1 VPVRIDIRQIAFA
14 QPEMLWLLVVPALL
28 LALWVWRVLR
38 RRVMAQQLRRA
49 RTVPVRER
57 FAPLGDL
64 PFWLCLI
71 LSSVFLILALA
82 RPHGPA
88 TAVRTGGVDLVILQ
102 DGSASMYVQDVPG
115 SRWKRSIQFLRI
127 LGDSLSWNSDRIA
140 MALFAHIAAPQIRL
154 TKDPQIRLTKDPNT
168 FFFFIDHLDATS
180 PFRIEDETTWDT
192 NLELGIY
199 WGLRLVERDAE
210 MHGKSPN
217 ATAFLMLSDGET
229 WSGEVA
235 KSLKRAQD
243 AGIPLFVVGVGTL
256 GGGRMPEFKDAEGAV
271 VHDEEVPTTSRLDRT
286 SLQKLAA
293 AGGGRY
299 FELDRDGDRRIA
311 NSIIDQAKR
320 MAPSLGA
327 SEQAE
332 ELYWRFLVVAAVFP
346 FIGMI
351 FLRDRA
357 ELWIQ
362 TIGVSVAAAVVLF
375 LLG

>member
-1 VPVRIDIRQIAFA
+1 MPVRIDVRQLSFGEPA
-14 QPEMLWLLVVPALL
+14 MLWLLVVPALL
-28 LALWVWRVLR
+28 LVLWAWRLIR
-38 RRVMAQQLRRA
+38 RRVMSQQLRRG

-88 TAVRTGGVDLVILQ
+88 TAVRSGGVDVVILQ

-115 SRWKRSIQFLRI
+115 SRWRRSIQFLRI

-154 TKDPQIRLTKDPNT
+154 TKDPNT
-168 FFFFIDHLDATS
+168 FFFFVDHLDVTS

-192 NLELGIY
+192 NLEQGIY
-199 WGLRLVERDAE
+199 WGLRLIERDEE

-217 ATAFLMLSDGET
+217 AKAFIMLSDGET
-229 WSGEVA
+229 WSGEVE
-235 KSLKRAQD
+235 KSLKKAQD
-243 AGIPLFVVGVGTL
+243 AGIPLFVIGVGTL
-256 GGGRMPEFKDAEGAV
+256 GGGRMPEFKDAEGNV
-271 VHDEEVPTTSRLDRT
+271 VHDAEVPTTSRLDRA
-286 SLQKLAA
+286 SLQKLAS
-293 AGGGRY
+293 AGGGQY
-299 FELDRDGDRRIA
+299 FELDRDGDRHVA
-311 NSIIDQAKR
+311 NTIIDTAKR

-332 ELYWRFLVVAAVFP
+332 ELYWRFLVVAAIFP
-346 FIGMI
+346 FIGMV

-362 TIGVSVAAAVVLF
+362 TIGVTVAAAIVLYI
-375 LLG
+375 LG

>member
-1 VPVRIDIRQIAFA
+1 MPVRIDFRQITFA

-28 LALWVWRVLR
+28 LVLWVWQLVR
-38 RRVMAQQLRRA
+38 RRVVAEQLRRA
-49 RTVPVRER
+49 RTLPVRER

-71 LSSVFLILALA
+71 LSSALLILALA

-88 TAVRTGGVDLVILQ
+88 TAVRTGGVDMVILQ
-102 DGSASMYVQDVPG
+102 DGSASMYVQDVAG
-115 SRWKRSIQFLRI
+115 TRWQRSVKFLRI
-127 LGDSLSWNSDRIA
+127 LGDSLAWNNDRIA

-154 TKDPQIRLTKDPNT
+154 TKDPNT
-168 FFFFIDHLDATS
+168 FFFFVDHLDVTS

-192 NLELGIY
+192 NLEQGIY
-199 WGLRLVERDAE
+199 WGVRLVERDE
-210 MHGKSPN
+210 EIHGKSPN
-217 ATAFLMLSDGET
+217 AKAFVLVTDGQA
-229 WSGEVA
+229 WSGEVE

-256 GGGRMPEFKDAEGAV
+256 GGGRLPEFKDKEGNV
-271 VHDEEVPTTSRLDRT
+271 VHDPEVPTVARLDRAG
-286 SLQKLAA
+286 LQKLAT
-293 AGGGRY
+293 AGGGQY
-299 FELDRDGDRRIA
+299 FELDRDGDRHIA
-311 NSIIDQAKR
+311 TTIIDTAKR

-327 SEQAE
+327 QEQAE
-332 ELYWRFLVVAAVFP
+332 ELYWRFLVVAAIFP
-346 FIGMI
+346 FIGMV

-362 TIGVSVAAAVVLF
+362 AIGVTGAAVLVTV